1 MEHPDQ
7 PQRDCHPD
15 CHHREF
21 SRWGRASQ
29 QREIARPRERR
40 LTVIGSAQWIRL
52 SLHIHER
59 SDSGYLKPTRRAN
72 SDIEMHAF
80 GSNCRRRP
88 TNVRSSIAL
97 RDLTDGQ
104 QGRRHTSAVGR
115 PSNRTSLVEWP
126 LVVPAQDR
134 FEPDER
140 ACCPNRDRPAASSA
154 WRRDRQGAT
163 CGSTIRRS
171 HVLRLATNGR

>member
-1 MEHPDQ
+1 MG
-7 PQRDCHPD
+7 
-15 CHHREF
+15 
-21 SRWGRASQ
+21 SRSLTARKSMPGRLMPNIVFLDRPVRHIGVLGAHAAQYSQ
-29 QREIARPRERR
+29 GA
-40 LTVIGSAQWIRL
+40 T
-52 SLHIHER
+52 
-59 SDSGYLKPTRRAN
+59 

-104 QGRRHTSAVGR
+104 QGRRHTSGVGR
-115 PSNRTSLVEWP
+115 PSNRTSLVEWL

-140 ACCPNRDRPAASSA
+140 AC
-154 WRRDRQGAT
+154 
-163 CGSTIRRS
+163 
-171 HVLRLATNGR
+171 